1 MTKMGIVV
9 VVTAM
14 RAMVGEVVVVP
25 TMVSALVVM
34 VASMVEVW

>member
-1 MTKMGIVV
+1 M

-14 RAMVGEVVVVP
+14 RAVAGEVVVVP
-25 TMVSALVVM
+25 TMVPALVVM